1 MNMFTFGDYLETIMK
16 VTPFARQLKN
26 RKRIWMRIYIEKGVR
41 SEQPT
46 NLYLTGDKIKDKKNW
61 KTAKDEATLI
71 EASII
76 EGDLKSLRSKGKK
89 IKVKKYLSI
98 YLNNY
103 TKKDRRMIKYSIE
116 KFEAFIGHK
125 QLNMNDLNNKHIKD
139 FFDYLKSDE
148 AGLSGETPN
157 NYFTRFK
164 KIIRA
169 AIDDNF
175 VDKNILDNIKMK
187 SPRDSV
193 KKEILTIDEIKLLN
207 QVYWGNEEVKNAFLF
222 ACFTG
227 LGYAELKKIS
237 WNRVNLKEKTLIVF
251 REKTKEQIV
260 NTLHTSAIKIL
271 ELQKAKDYN
280 TIFKLK
286 SDNAVN
292 KVLKNAV
299 KKAKIEKS
307 ISFYCGRHSFAVNL
321 LKNGANLKTVADC
334 LGHTT
339 TKHTLKYL
347 NYVDELK
354 EKAVNAIP
362 EI

>member
-1 MNMFTFGDYLETIMK
+1 MK
-16 VTPFARQLKN
+16 VTPFTRDLKD
-26 RKRIWMRIYIEKGVR
+26 RKRIWLRIYIKSGDRRE
-41 SEQPT
+41 EPT
-46 NLYLTGDKIKDKKNW
+46 NLYLTGNKAKDKEAMRFAELHAKEIERNIIANDLTFIPTKKN
-61 KTAKDEATLI
+61 TIDA
-71 EASII
+71 
-76 EGDLKSLRSKGKK
+76 
-89 IKVKKYLSI
+89 KKYLKI
-98 YLNNY
+98 YLNSY
-103 TKKDRRMIKYSIE
+103 TKKDKRMIRYSIE
-116 KFEAFIGHK
+116 KFEDFLGNK
-125 QLNMNDLNNKHIKD
+125 QLKMIDLKNKHLKD
-139 FFDYLKSDE
+139 YADYLKSDD

-157 NYFTRFK
+157 NYFARFK

-169 AIDDNF
+169 AIDDNL

-193 KKEILTIDEIKLLN
+193 KKEILTIDEIKQLK

-222 ACFTG
+222 SCFTG
-227 LGYAELKKIS
+227 LGYAELKKIG
-237 WNRVNLKEKTLIVF
+237 WDRINLKEKTLIVF
-251 REKTKEQIV
+251 REKTNEQIV
-260 NTLHTSAIKIL
+260 NTLHPSAVKIL
-271 ELQKAKDYN
+271 EEQKLKSYN
-280 TIFKLK
+280 TLFKLK
-286 SDNAVN
+286 SDTAVN

-299 KKAKIEKS
+299 TQAKIEKS